1 MANYS
6 LTVFFTCIAS
16 FIIGIALG
24 RYLFPKSP
32 FSEIQDNQESEKR
45 AYIKGLKYIISN
57 EPDKAIA
64 EFTRAVQINSDT
76 VEIYINLGNL
86 FRDKGEI
93 ERAIRIHQSIL
104 LRPNLKD
111 DAKESAL
118 MCLGL
123 DYSAAGFFDRA
134 ISTFQQLISL
144 HPNNLQAHREMEK
157 LYEEEKDWEN
167 AFNEAKL
174 CQKLSK
180 EDNSSLLAHI
190 VTELGKELYRKGDIV
205 LAKKEL
211 KRAIGINK
219 RCTEAYLVLGDIYF
233 AEEKLGQAI
242 SKWEEIVH
250 SDIPL
255 SHLVYEKLEKAYL
268 KRGDYDHIEEIYRE
282 ILNKRPEDY
291 ITRLILAEYY
301 LKKGAGNKAI
311 EELKD
316 ALKFRP
322 THPSIRQKLGEILLK
337 EQLEKEALKEY
348 RALIEEMKDKNS
360 LSFCSKCGYQ
370 TSEVTWKCPQCKEW
384 DTFFTE
390 DS

>member
-1 MANYS
+1 MPKFS
-6 LTVFFTCIAS
+6 LTET
-16 FIIGIALG
+16 
-24 RYLFPKSP
+24 
-32 FSEIQDNQESEKR
+32 SENLESEKG

-64 EFTRAVQINSDT
+64 EFTRAVQINSNT

-86 FRDKGEI
+86 FREKGEI

-104 LRPNLKD
+104 LRPNLKP

-144 HPNNLQAHREMEK
+144 HPNNIQAHRELEK

-180 EDNSSLLAHI
+180 EDNSPLLAHI
-190 VTELGKELYRKGDIV
+190 ITELGKDFYRKGEIIQ
-205 LAKKEL
+205 AKKEL

-219 RCTEAYLVLGDIYF
+219 GCTEAYLVLGDIYF

-250 SDIPL
+250 LDLPL

-268 KRGDYDHIEEIYRE
+268 KRGDYDQIEEIYRE
-282 ILNKRPEDY
+282 VLNKRPEDY
-291 ITRLILAEYY
+291 TTRLILAEYY
-301 LKKGAGNKAI
+301 QKKGASNKAI
-311 EELKD
+311 QELKD
-316 ALKFRP
+316 ALKFKP

-348 RALIEEMKDKNS
+348 KTLIEEMKNKKF
-360 LSFCSKCGYQ
+360 LSYCSRCGFQ
-370 TSEVTWKCPQCKEW
+370 TSEIIWKCPQCKEW
-384 DTFFTE
+384 DTFFNE